1 MSTNKKL
8 EIILLI
14 LALFIY
20 ISCDI
25 NIHIIP
31 HVCFIFKTVLLSLT
45 NNKEMTFIIKYI
57 ILKFGTKNC
66 QVKKIQSKAINI
78 LKAIRIGFQWL
89 LSK

>member
-14 LALFIY
+14 SALFIY

-31 HVCFIFKTVLLSLT
+31 HVGFIFKTVLLSLT
-45 NNKEMTFIIKYI
+45 NNKERTFII
-57 ILKFGTKNC
+57 N
-66 QVKKIQSKAINI
+66 KI
-78 LKAIRIGFQWL
+78 
-89 LSK
+89 

>member
-31 HVCFIFKTVLLSLT
+31 HVYFIFKTVLLSLT
-45 NNKEMTFIIKYI
+45 NNKEMTFII
-57 ILKFGTKNC
+57 N
-66 QVKKIQSKAINI
+66 KIYYFKIWYEKLPSQENPK
-78 LKAIRIGFQWL
+78 
-89 LSK
+89 